1 MERLAHIIS
10 IAESLGEISGII
22 GKHMEALDRQINAV
36 RMEFYKKILPMSR
49 QYSQQRKELE
59 TLIEQNPQLF
69 VKPRTID
76 VNGVKFGMKKSKG
89 KIVIEDSGK
98 TLEKIK
104 TLLKDKKEFLIEQKE
119 SLLRNGLAQLS
130 DHEMAAVGV
139 SREADDMNAVFIQI
153 KAMEKTQ
160 AVLQKLVEDY
170 DEKIR
175 AAELKIAS

>member
-10 IAESLGEISGII
+10 VAESLGEISDII
-22 GKHMEALDRQINAV
+22 GKHIEALERQINAV

-59 TLIEQNPQLF
+59 KLIERNPQLF
-69 VKPRTID
+69 VKPRTIE
-76 VNGVKFGMKKSKG
+76 VNGIKFGMKKSKG
-89 KIVIEDSGK
+89 KIIVHDSDK

-119 SLLRNGLAQLS
+119 VLLKSGLAQLS
-130 DHEMAAVGV
+130 DHEMEAVGV

-153 KAMEKTQ
+153 KAMEKRQ
-160 AVLQKLVEDY
+160 AVLQKLIEDY
-170 DEKIR
+170 EEKIK